1 MLLYDSF
8 CTFEISPVLE
18 ILALSGKPITVFG
31 ISKQAIRSEDGL
43 SVVPDET
50 IESIDIEAYDSLI
63 LPGAM
68 DIRKSIENE
77 DILAFIKK
85 FDGKI
90 IGAISIAPLL
100 LVKAGLLE
108 GKPFMAG
115 VNKEELLEEGF
126 AKNELAQM
134 VEWDENLSNPI
145 KDGYIIAGNIITSMA
160 EKGIDAQSDLTF
172 SLYLPRREDF
182 HKRVK
187 LDFPAAAVSL
197 QDYNA
202 LRRMLGHP
210 PITLDDGEF
219 ATQWQT
225 IATPEERAE
234 HLCTHTKL
242 ETDAGV
248 LNLASQP
255 AYTEPMGETIYNSY
269 TDVLYILPDAVCQ
282 QLLPVM
288 RNRYICTAD
297 PISFRS
303 AQEMGKLFSNIYP
316 EENADGPSYTIRMRT
331 LQVNENKASNFI
343 LKTAMVYGAFVLMV
357 ICLTVLALQQLMD
370 AEQYQARFLV
380 LQRLGAEEGE
390 IRKLILR
397 LLGIWFGLPVSIA
410 AVISMVVGGYFLQSI
425 SAEIR
430 AYIGS
435 DVLAAQCT
443 TTVGILILLLGC
455 YFICTYLLFQRSV
468 EKR

>member
-1 MLLYDSF
+1 MLSTTSKTMTMICITLTAAILMLLAV
-8 CTFEISPVLE
+8 PVLTGWSE
-18 ILALSGKPITVFG
+18 GYL
-31 ISKQAIRSEDGL
+31 AIRSM
-43 SVVPDET
+43 
-50 IESIDIEAYDSLI
+50 YDVQISSRYNNVYEEND
-63 LPGAM
+63 LPG
-68 DIRKSIENE
+68 
-77 DILAFIKK
+77 
-85 FDGKI
+85 
-90 IGAISIAPLL
+90 
-100 LVKAGLLE
+100 
-108 GKPFMAG
+108 
-115 VNKEELLEEGF
+115 
-126 AKNELAQM
+126 
-134 VEWDENLSNPI
+134 
-145 KDGYIIAGNIITSMA
+145 GNYDTITSFMT
-160 EKGIDAQSDLTF
+160 EKRINAQSDLTF

-187 LDFPAAAVSL
+187 LDFPAAAISL

-410 AVISMVVGGYFLQSI
+410 SVISLVVGGYFLQSI

>member
-134 VEWDENLSNPI
+134 VEWDENLSNPPLLLVKAGLLEGKPFMAGVNKEELLEEGFAKNELAQMVEWDENLSNPI

-187 LDFPAAAVSL
+187 LDFPAAAISL

-210 PITLDDGEF
+210 PITRTNGGDHLQFLYRCTVYLAGCRLSATAAGDAQPLYLHCRPNIVPLRTGDGE
-219 ATQWQT
+219 
-225 IATPEERAE
+225 
-234 HLCTHTKL
+234 
-242 ETDAGV
+242 
-248 LNLASQP
+248 
-255 AYTEPMGETIYNSY
+255 
-269 TDVLYILPDAVCQ
+269 AV
-282 QLLPVM
+282 
-288 RNRYICTAD
+288 
-297 PISFRS
+297 FRH
-303 AQEMGKLFSNIYP
+303 IP
-316 EENADGPSYTIRMRT
+316 
-331 LQVNENKASNFI
+331 
-343 LKTAMVYGAFVLMV
+343 
-357 ICLTVLALQQLMD
+357 
-370 AEQYQARFLV
+370 
-380 LQRLGAEEGE
+380 
-390 IRKLILR
+390 
-397 LLGIWFGLPVSIA
+397 
-410 AVISMVVGGYFLQSI
+410 
-425 SAEIR
+425 
-430 AYIGS
+430 
-435 DVLAAQCT
+435 
-443 TTVGILILLLGC
+443 
-455 YFICTYLLFQRSV
+455 
-468 EKR
+468 